1 MRLDI
6 VEALTM
12 GSNYEKIVKI
22 KQKVFAAFPVRYF
35 HFLEYFHVK
44 LERFFFFKTNWGS
57 ETIQLN

>member
-44 LERFFFFKTNWGS
+44 LERFFLLQNRLG
-57 ETIQLN
+57 